1 MTATPNN
8 ERWSSNELGH
18 PGSTGETA
26 VQGRPRRS
34 IPKALRVTPCLA
46 SVVRPL
52 MAERHYLHSM
62 PGVVRD
68 CFAVELD
75 GELVGGV
82 VFTAGA
88 RHAHHLLQGAV
99 PQHVVTLARL
109 WLCDELPAN
118 SESRVLGV
126 VLRHLVHGGRYKLA
140 LSYADPAA
148 GHVGTIYQASGW
160 TYLGTTEPERYFEL
174 DGVRIHPR
182 TASQRFGSNSIA
194 HLRRTG
200 LAIVAHKSPPKHRYA
215 YVLDPAW
222 RWRLRGVAK
231 LYPKRGGRGPPPRRS
246 AQREMA
252 CGRRQ
257 PPTGQKPTHL
267 RRHVMTTTTEHHA
280 ACQRRH
286 MGGES

>member
-1 MTATPNN
+1 MT
-8 ERWSSNELGH
+8 ERFHSERGSSNEPGH
-18 PGSTGETA
+18 PETIGETA
-26 VQGRPRRS
+26 VQGRPPRS
-34 IPKALRVTPCLA
+34 IPKALRVSPCAAAVL
-46 SVVRPL
+46 RPL
-52 MAERHYLHSM
+52 MQERHYLHSM

-88 RHAHHLLQGAV
+88 RHAHRLLQGAA
-99 PQHVVTLARL
+99 PGHVVTLARL
-109 WLCDELPAN
+109 WLADELPAN

-126 VLRHLVHGGRYKLA
+126 VLRHLVRGGRFKLA

-182 TASQRFGSNSIA
+182 SASERFGSNSVA

-200 LAIVAHKSPPKHRYA
+200 LAIVARKSPPKHRYA
-215 YVLDPAW
+215 YVLDPRW
-222 RWRLRGVAK
+222 RWRLKGTPQP
-231 LYPKRGGRGPPPRRS
+231 YPKRGGRGPPPRRS
-246 AQREMA
+246 AREE
-252 CGRRQ
+252 RR
-257 PPTGQKPTHL
+257 PVGGCNRPLAGN
-267 RRHVMTTTTEHHA
+267 RHTRGMP
-280 ACQRRH
+280 
-286 MGGES
+286 

>member
-1 MTATPNN
+1 VTAGLHI
-8 ERWSSNELGH
+8 ERGSSNELGH
-18 PGSTGETA
+18 SGSTGEKA
-26 VQGRPRRS
+26 VQGRPPRS
-34 IPKALRVTPCLA
+34 IPRALRVSPCPA
-46 SVVRPL
+46 AVVRPM

-62 PGVVRD
+62 PGVV
-68 CFAVELD
+68 CETFAVELD

-88 RHAHHLLQGAV
+88 RHAHRLLQGAA
-99 PQHVVTLARL
+99 PGHVVTLARL
-109 WLCDELPAN
+109 WLADELPAN

-160 TYLGTTEPERYFEL
+160 SYLGTTEPERYFVL

-182 TASQRFGSNSIA
+182 SASERFGSNSVA

-215 YVLDPAW
+215 YVLDPRW
-222 RWRLRGVAK
+222 RWRLRGTPQP
-231 LYPKRGGRGPPPRRS
+231 YPKRGGRGPPARRV
-246 AQREMA
+246 RPEKKEMA
-252 CGRRQ
+252 CGR
-257 PPTGQKPTHL
+257 
-267 RRHVMTTTTEHHA
+267 
-280 ACQRRH
+280 
-286 MGGES
+286 

>member
-1 MTATPNN
+1 MTSGPHN
-8 ERWSSNELGH
+8 ERESSRELGH
-18 PGSTGETA
+18 PETIGETA
-26 VQGRPRRS
+26 VQIRPSRS
-34 IPKALRVTPCLA
+34 IPKALRVTPCPATVL
-46 SVVRPL
+46 RP
-52 MAERHYLHSM
+52 MMQERHYLHSM

-68 CFAVELD
+68 CFAVELR

-88 RHAHHLLQGAV
+88 RHAHHLLQGAA

-109 WLCDELPAN
+109 WLADELPAN

-126 VLRHLVHGGRYKLA
+126 VLRYLVHGGRYKLA

-160 TYLGTTEPERYFEL
+160 AYIGTTEPERYFVL

-182 TASQRFGSNSIA
+182 SASERFGSNSVA

-215 YVLDPAW
+215 YVLDPNW
-222 RWRLRGVAK
+222 RWRLHRK
-231 LYPKRGGRGPPPRRS
+231 PQPYPKRAGRSPPARPISANEEKTACDEIAPRHRP
-246 AQREMA
+246 
-252 CGRRQ
+252 G
-257 PPTGQKPTHL
+257 KK
-267 RRHVMTTTTEHHA
+267 
-280 ACQRRH
+280 
-286 MGGES
+286 